1 MGAKSDWLSPKVSE
15 EGQLPGLPD
24 EEFKEAMD
32 EKEGQIRQMGK
43 KIE

>member
-43 KIE
+43 KLE